1 MYVDA
6 NGVEAAVDRV
16 RRDESIEL
24 VRAENGADAV
34 KLLKHTAAAAVVVP
48 FEPPDTSLTD
58 LVDRLT
64 GIDTTVAVLVIGD
77 VPDLPRDVWVIPEG
91 ASPDTAYN
99 RLLAA
104 LGDRR
109 IDTALDRYAR
119 LAIDAIDVAEAA
131 VNAEDL
137 ASIERAVHDGLM
149 ASSAFRFAW
158 FGRPVGESIELTVGY
173 PSPGRFAVESVA
185 DATGAR
191 SSEFLTDAIETGE
204 VTVQRGDSYKRGKE
218 ATGQTSDDAEI
229 ISAIPFT
236 HDERTYGILMLG
248 IDDPDAFDSSER
260 ALLAKMGRVVGYV
273 MASKSST
280 APSGDSDLDRI
291 SEFVSF
297 FSHEIRNPLS
307 IAIAYLELA
316 RDEDDE
322 EALNRV
328 AGALETIE
336 GFVDSAASILQP
348 GRVDEVVEVSLASAA
363 TSAWRELETP
373 EAELQIADRPTI
385 KADPDLLERVLSNL
399 YRNALEH
406 GGPAVR
412 IRVGALAD
420 GFGFF
425 VEDDGP
431 GIPEA
436 DRERIF
442 EWGFSTSEEGQGI
455 GLGLVSRVAEA
466 HGWEIDVLDAA
477 DGGARFE
484 VHTERPIG
492 SGLDALFDA
501 WDHGAND
508 GSGVFT

>member
-6 NGVEAAVDRV
+6 DGVEDAVDRA

-24 VRAENGADAV
+24 VRAENGADAI

-48 FEPPDTSLTD
+48 FEPPDTSLAD

-64 GIDTTVAVLVIGD
+64 GIDATVAVLVVGE
-77 VPDLPRDVWVIPEG
+77 VPDLPRDVWVIPGG
-91 ASPDTAYN
+91 ASPDTAYD

-119 LAIDAIDVAEAA
+119 LAIDVIDVAEAA

-137 ASIERAVHDGLM
+137 RSIERTVHDGLM

-158 FGRPVGESIELTVGY
+158 LGRPVGESIELTVGY
-173 PSPGRFAVESVA
+173 PSPGRFAVDSVA

-191 SSEFLTDAIETGE
+191 SSEFLADAIESGE
-204 VTVQRGDSYKRGKE
+204 VTVQRGDSFRSGKE
-218 ATGQTSDDAEI
+218 ATGRTAGDAGI
-229 ISAIPFT
+229 ISAVPFT
-236 HDERTYGILMLG
+236 HDGRTYGILVLG

-260 ALLAKMGRVVGYV
+260 TLLGQMGRVVGYI

-280 APSGDSDLDRI
+280 VPSGDTDLDRI

-297 FSHEIRNPLS
+297 FTHEIRNPLS

-316 RDEDDE
+316 RAEDDE
-322 EALNRV
+322 EALDRV
-328 AGALETIE
+328 AGALERIE
-336 GFVDSAASILQP
+336 GFVDSAASILHP
-348 GRVDEVVEVSLASAA
+348 GPVDEVVEVSLASVA
-363 TSAWRELETP
+363 TSAWGELETP
-373 EAELQIADRPTI
+373 QAELQIADQPTI
-385 KADPDLLERVLSNL
+385 RANPELLERVLSNL

-406 GGPAVR
+406 GGPGVR
-412 IRVGALAD
+412 IRVGELAE
-420 GFGFF
+420 GSGFF

-442 EWGFSTSEEGQGI
+442 EWGFSTTEEGQGI
-455 GLGLVSRVAEA
+455 GLGIVSRVAEA
-466 HGWEIDVLDAA
+466 HGWEIDIREAA

-484 VHTERPIG
+484 VHTERPIE

-501 WDHGAND
+501 WDRGSDD
-508 GSGVFT
+508 GSFVFT